1 MKNSYLP
8 EAQNDKIF
16 AFLGEPDGILI
27 IAYGIIFAVLITLI
41 ILMIRK
47 KKNGDK

>member
-1 MKNSYLP
+1 MKNLYLP